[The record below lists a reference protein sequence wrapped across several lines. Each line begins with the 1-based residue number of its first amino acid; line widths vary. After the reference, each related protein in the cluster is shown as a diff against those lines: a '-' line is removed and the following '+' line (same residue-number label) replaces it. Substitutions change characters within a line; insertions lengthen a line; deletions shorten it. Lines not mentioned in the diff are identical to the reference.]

1 MLNQKQNLLRMIDG
15 QMPEYVPINAMM
27 DPTKPPLFAGAMFFN
42 PSILGDFG
50 RGCQK
55 FSLDLL
61 DHGLCHYIASD
72 AHSTS
77 RAFRQTECKK
87 FITENYGEETANIL
101 FEENPKRLLANE
113 QPLERMG
120 DFFNR
125 RFDGYEEHQLKT
137 IASAE
142 EFYPFTADCLPKVP
156 GSRILDLG
164 CGTGLEL
171 RYYFDIVPTAEITGI
186 DLASGMLEALKEKF
200 PGKTLTLIHG
210 SYFDIPL
217 EENAFDAVVS
227 VESLHHFTKEEKIP
241 LYEKVRKALK
251 PGRYFILT
259 DYFAAS
265 NEEEESRRTE
275 FLRLRKEQGI
285 CDDAFYHFD
294 TPLTVDHEKEALLI
308 AGFSSVTILGAWG
321 PTYTLKAER

>member
-1 MLNQKQNLLRMIDG
+1 VFQNLRSVSFVLTILTFHIKETFFVYQGKRG
-15 QMPEYVPINAMM
+15 FLLFQKVEYDIIISINRNF
-27 DPTKPPLFAGAMFFN
+27 T
-42 PSILGDFG
+42 
-50 RGCQK
+50 R
-55 FSLDLL
+55 
-61 DHGLCHYIASD
+61 
-72 AHSTS
+72 
-77 RAFRQTECKK
+77 
-87 FITENYGEETANIL
+87 YGNM
-101 FEENPKRLLANE
+101 
-113 QPLERMG
+113 LERMG
-120 DFFNR
+120 EFFDARLN
-125 RFDGYEEHQLKT
+125 GYEEHQLKT

-200 PGKTLTLIHG
+200 PGKNLTLIHG